1 VKETRRRR
9 VRVGELLL
17 ENRLITEDQ
26 LKNALAEQKRTGR
39 KLGRVLTELGYITE
53 QAFYEALAR
62 HLQIPFVDVRHLQ
75 LVAATVRML
84 PEVHARRFRAL
95 VLQADAK
102 GLLVGMADPTDL
114 FAYDELAA
122 RLKQPL
128 RIALVKDSDLMQVMD
143 AVYRRTDEIASIAH
157 EVGEEMR
164 QGDIDIEQLAADEG
178 SPDAPVVRL
187 IQTIFHDAM
196 QVRASDIHIE
206 PAESVLRVRQ
216 RVDGNLQEQV
226 IEGRRVASA
235 LVTRLK
241 LMSGLDIAEKR
252 LPQDGR
258 FSVKI
263 GSRSLDVRV
272 ATMPTQYGESM
283 VLRLLDPSANLLKL
297 EELGMP
303 AAALARFRRL
313 IERPAG
319 MVLVTGPTGSGKTTT
334 LYSALSYLNRSDTK
348 IITVEDPVE
357 YRLDRVNQVQV
368 NAKIGLDFARV
379 LRTTLRQDPD
389 ILLVG
394 EMRDR
399 ETVDIGLRA
408 AITGHLVLSTLH
420 TMSAIATIHRLLDMG
435 AAGFMIAAAVHG
447 IVAQRLLRR
456 VCENCAQPVEP
467 TAQESAW
474 LAGRR
479 AGRASTPALKA
490 GQGCTY
496 CNLSGYRGRVA
507 VYELLEID
515 RHLADAIRRGELREL
530 DEVAH
535 NRPDYLSLTQG
546 ALDLATAGI
555 TTLAEAM
562 AVTSGLEEEEDLS
575 GVTASWR
582 SPFAPGARGGLLDDV
597 LDETERTTATT
608 ATATGI
614 HKT

>member
-1 VKETRRRR
+1 MSPEPRRKR

-17 ENRLITEDQ
+17 EQQ
-26 LKNALAEQKRTGR
+26 LVTQEQLTIALAEQKRTGR
-39 KLGRVLTELGYITE
+39 KLGRVLTDLGYVSE
-53 QAFYEALAR
+53 QAFHEALAR
-62 HLQIPFVDVRHLQ
+62 HLQIPFVDVRQLQ
-75 LVAATVRML
+75 LVPATVRL
-84 PEVHARRFRAL
+84 LAEVHARRFRAL
-95 VLQADAK
+95 VLQADSR

-128 RIALVKDSDLMQVMD
+128 RLALVKDADLMQVMD
-143 AVYRRTDEIASIAH
+143 AVYRRTDEIASIAQ
-157 EVGEEMR
+157 EVGEELR
-164 QGDIDIEQLAADEG
+164 ATDIDIEQLAADE
-178 SPDAPVVRL
+178 SSTDAPVIRL
-187 IQTIFHDAM
+187 IQTIFRDAV

-206 PAESVLRVRQ
+206 PGESALRVRQ

-226 IEGRRVASA
+226 IDGRRVASA

-263 GSRSLDVRV
+263 SGRAVDVRV
-272 ATMPTQYGESM
+272 STMPTQHGESM
-283 VLRLLDPSANLLKL
+283 VLRLLDQSANLLPL
-297 EELGMP
+297 EDLGMP
-303 AAALARFRRL
+303 AQLLGRFRKL
-313 IERPAG
+313 IERNSG

-334 LYSALSYLNRSDTK
+334 LYSALTYLNRADTK

-357 YRLDRVNQVQV
+357 YRLDRINQVQV
-368 NAKIGLDFARV
+368 NQKIGLDFARV

-389 ILLVG
+389 IILVG

-420 TMSAIATIHRLLDMG
+420 TISAISTIHRLLDMG
-435 AAGFMIAAAVHG
+435 AAGYMIGAAVHG

-456 VCENCAQPVEP
+456 VCESCARPAEP
-467 TAQESAW
+467 TADESAW
-474 LAGRR
+474 LAARIGKG
-479 AGRASTPALKA
+479 AMQPKVGE
-490 GQGCTY
+490 GCTY
-496 CNLSGYRGRVA
+496 CNLSGYRGRIA

-515 RHLADAIRRGELREL
+515 RQLADAIRRGDLREL
-530 DEVAH
+530 DESAH
-535 NRPDYLSLTQG
+535 NRSDYVSITQS
-546 ALDLATAGI
+546 ALDLAAAGV

-582 SPFAPGARGGLLDDV
+582 SPFAAAAGNALLEDAERELSLAAPG
-597 LDETERTTATT
+597 TAQPR
-608 ATATGI
+608 
-614 HKT
+614 

>member
-1 VKETRRRR
+1 VSPEPRRKR

-17 ENRLITEDQ
+17 EQQ
-26 LKNALAEQKRTGR
+26 LVTQEQLTIALAEQKRTGR
-39 KLGRVLTELGYITE
+39 KLGRVLTDLGYVSE
-53 QAFYEALAR
+53 QAFHEALAR
-62 HLQIPFVDVRHLQ
+62 HLQIPFVDVRQLQ
-75 LVAATVRML
+75 LVPATVRL
-84 PEVHARRFRAL
+84 LAEVHARRFRAL
-95 VLQADAK
+95 VLQADSR

-128 RIALVKDSDLMQVMD
+128 RLALVKDADLMQVMD
-143 AVYRRTDEIASIAH
+143 AVYRRTDEIASIAQ
-157 EVGEEMR
+157 EVGEELR
-164 QGDIDIEQLAADEG
+164 ATDIDIEQLAADE
-178 SPDAPVVRL
+178 SSTDAPVIRL
-187 IQTIFHDAM
+187 IQTIFRDAV

-206 PAESVLRVRQ
+206 PGESALRVRQ

-226 IEGRRVASA
+226 IDGRRVASA

-263 GSRSLDVRV
+263 SGRAVDVRV
-272 ATMPTQYGESM
+272 STMPTQHGESM
-283 VLRLLDPSANLLKL
+283 VLRLLDQSANLLPL
-297 EELGMP
+297 EDLGMP
-303 AAALARFRRL
+303 AQLLGRFRKL
-313 IERPAG
+313 IERNSG

-334 LYSALSYLNRSDTK
+334 LYSALTYLNRADTK

-357 YRLDRVNQVQV
+357 YRLDRINQVQV
-368 NAKIGLDFARV
+368 NQKIGLDFARV

-389 ILLVG
+389 IILVG

-420 TMSAIATIHRLLDMG
+420 TISAISTIHRLLDMG
-435 AAGFMIAAAVHG
+435 AAGYMIGAAVHG

-456 VCENCAQPVEP
+456 VCESCARPAEP
-467 TAQESAW
+467 TADESAW
-474 LAGRR
+474 LAARIGKG
-479 AGRASTPALKA
+479 AMQPKVGE
-490 GQGCTY
+490 GCTY
-496 CNLSGYRGRVA
+496 CNLSGYRGRIA

-515 RHLADAIRRGELREL
+515 RQLADAIRRGDLREL
-530 DEVAH
+530 DESAH
-535 NRPDYLSLTQG
+535 NRSDYVSITQS
-546 ALDLATAGI
+546 ALDLAAAGV

-582 SPFAPGARGGLLDDV
+582 SPFAAAAGNALLEDAERELSLAAPG
-597 LDETERTTATT
+597 TAQPR
-608 ATATGI
+608 
-614 HKT
+614 